1 MHCFDLVDRMV
12 TPKARVPLEPNYDR
26 HKVTLTEPACADSQ
40 ATISNVPE
48 RAIVVRLDESLTLQ
62 RVFRGDLGE
71 CKRSDFLIL
80 AEVGS
85 SLVIIHIEMKRAGGK
100 NAQVVQQLE
109 GSRCFVH
116 YMQALGKAFGGHK
129 TFLDNARH
137 RFVSIRHA
145 RPQKRKTRIDR
156 AGAAHDRPDQPMIV
170 SSPNYV
176 HFGKIAGG
184 N

>member
-12 TPKARVPLEPNYDR
+12 TPNARVPLEPNYDR
-26 HKVTLTEPACADSQ
+26 HKVTLTEPACADAQ
-40 ATISNVPE
+40 ATIFNVPE

-80 AEVGS
+80 AERGP
-85 SLVIIHIEMKRAGGK
+85 SLVIVHVEMKRAGGK
-100 NAQVVQQLE
+100 HAEVVRQLE
-109 GSRCFVH
+109 GSRCFVL
-116 YMQALGKAFGGHK
+116 YMQALGKAFSSHK
-129 TFLDNARH
+129 TFLDDARH

-145 RPQKRKTRIDR
+145 RPQKRKTKITR
-156 AGAAHDRPDQPMIV
+156 AGATHDRPDRPMIV
-170 SSPNYV
+170 SGPNYV
-176 HFGKIAGG
+176 HFDKIAGG